1 MLGNFFL
8 HSNEEAGMGD
18 NRPL

>member
-8 HSNEEAGMGD
+8 RSAGQQH
-18 NRPL
+18 